1 MFFFS
6 TDAWLLT
13 GKYSEPA
20 SFEKGDFREQVD
32 AFKDQDIIDKMKA
45 NADMLKEQF
54 SDQPYPVIHG
64 VIDTLIS
71 DAENSC
77 VLLGQRNIAQVETAQ
92 TLGVAMSSEDVNW
105 VKQLYFH

>member
-1 MFFFS
+1 
-6 TDAWLLT
+6 
-13 GKYSEPA
+13 
-20 SFEKGDFREQVD
+20 
-32 AFKDQDIIDKMKA
+32 MKT

-71 DAENSC
+71 DSENSC
-77 VLLGQRNIAQVETAQ
+77 VLLGLRNITQVETAQ
-92 TLGVAMSSEDVNW
+92 TLGVAMPSEDVNW